1 LTSTNSDNFRN
12 AAELSARL
20 TRFLAVLVPAAYAV
34 LYAPYGMD
42 TTDFGYFYGHS
53 WRILQGEV
61 PYRDFAYITPPV
73 ALYWHA
79 FWLRVTPDGISV
91 LAGKISFLAEM
102 LAAAWMGALY
112 LNRVFDL
119 KRLGL
124 PLSLLA
130 TAGFVW
136 GVHAFPPMP
145 WHTADG
151 LLFGSAALLAG
162 ICGLAPLA
170 GIFAGL
176 CMLVKQS
183 FLFVPAATALM
194 VFMCRPRRETIFCLS
209 GTGLVLL
216 ANWLLLRH
224 LNAWEAFCSQATGQL
239 DIREA
244 LQSGI
249 FIYLTQNPV
258 LPALALVPFILQR
271 LPRRARET
279 SVPLPLVLQPV
290 PFYFCLLAAMYIH
303 DALRQKAW
311 IGYGDSWPTLFMIVG
326 GACLLF
332 PVFFLKDTLREKNI
346 QGASPPFLRAGVAL
360 GAALLLSWSVGISG
374 GYKIPAFGALP
385 LLFCALLAHRRLA
398 GGAGSIRACA
408 MLVLA
413 AGLVMFR
420 VGYEYPYVFPL
431 RPMPRSSLVHNAGE
445 VYHKARGVYVDE
457 EMLGKLRELRELRLK
472 YGPDYKTLPAFPLA
486 YFLNSDKPVY
496 PAEWLMD
503 WQIGDR
509 VEEFY
514 RQLQERDITVF
525 MEKDQIGVAAPDAYA
540 SRRYSVPLR
549 VARNWRKIEETR
561 YFVVLQKPD
570 S

>member
-1 LTSTNSDNFRN
+1 MNSNSSRIS
-12 AAELSARL
+12 AEFFTRL
-20 TRFLAVLVPAAYAV
+20 TRFLAFLVPAAYAV

-42 TTDFGYFYGHS
+42 TTDFGYFYGYP

-73 ALYWHA
+73 SLYWHA
-79 FWLRVTPDGISV
+79 FWLRATPDGISV

-136 GVHAFPPMP
+136 GVHTFPPMP
-145 WHTADG
+145 WHTVDG
-151 LLFGSAALLAG
+151 LFFGSAALLAG

-170 GIFAGL
+170 GVFAGL

-183 FLFVPAATALM
+183 FLFVPAATAIM
-194 VFMCRPRRETIFCLS
+194 VFVCRPKRETIFCLL
-209 GTGLVLL
+209 GTGFVLL
-216 ANWLLLRH
+216 VHWLLLRH
-224 LNAWEAFCSQATGQL
+224 LNAWEAFCSQTTGQL

-249 FIYLTQNPV
+249 FIYLTQNPA
-258 LPALALVPFILQR
+258 LPALAMIPFIFQCLSRHVQK
-271 LPRRARET
+271 A
-279 SVPLPLVLQPV
+279 SVPLPLILQPV
-290 PFYFCLLAAMYIH
+290 PLYFCLLAAVYIH
-303 DALRQKAW
+303 DALTRKAW
-311 IGYGDSWPTLFMIVG
+311 IGYGDSWPTLFMAIG
-326 GACLLF
+326 GVCVTL
-332 PVFFLKDTLREKNI
+332 PGFFLKDALRERNI
-346 QGASPPFLRAGVAL
+346 QAAGAPLLPASAAL
-360 GAALLLSWSVGISG
+360 GAALLLSWSTGISG

-385 LLFCALLAHRRLA
+385 LLFCALLAHRRLR
-398 GGAGSIRACA
+398 GTGSARACA
-408 MLVLA
+408 MLALV
-413 AGLVMFR
+413 AGLAMFR

-431 RPMPRSSLVHNAGE
+431 RPMPRSSLVHDAGE
-445 VYHKARGVYVDE
+445 IYRKARGVYVDA
-457 EMLGKLRELRELRLK
+457 EMFGKLRELRELRLK
-472 YGPDYKTLPAFPLA
+472 YGPNYKTLPAFPLA
-486 YFLNSDKPVY
+486 YFLNGDKPAY

-503 WQIGDR
+503 WQIGGR

-514 RQLQERDITVF
+514 RQLQKRGITVF
-525 MEKDQIGVAAPDAYA
+525 MEKDQFGVAAPDAYA

-549 VARNWRKIEETR
+549 VAGNWRKIEETR
-561 YFVVLQKPD
+561 YFVVLQRPNN
-570 S
+570 

>member
-1 LTSTNSDNFRN
+1 LSSPNSDNLRD
-12 AAELSARL
+12 AAEPFGRL
-20 TRFLAVLVPAAYAV
+20 ARFLAVFVPAAYAV

-42 TTDFGYFYGHS
+42 TTDFGYFYGHP

-79 FWLRVTPDGISV
+79 FWLRVTPDGIAV

-102 LAAAWMGALY
+102 LASAWMGTLY

-130 TAGFVW
+130 TAAFVW
-136 GVHAFPPMP
+136 GVHTFPPMP

-162 ICGLAPLA
+162 IRGLAPLA
-170 GIFAGL
+170 GLFAGL
-176 CMLVKQS
+176 CMLTKQS
-183 FLFVPAATALM
+183 FLFVPAVTALM
-194 VFMCRPRRETIFCLS
+194 IFMCRPRRETIFCLF

-216 ANWLLLRH
+216 ANWLFLRH
-224 LNAWEAFCSQATGQL
+224 LNAWEAFCVQTTGQL
-239 DIREA
+239 DIHEA

-258 LPALALVPFILQR
+258 LPALALVPLIFR
-271 LPRRARET
+271 GLPRRAGGR
-279 SVPLPLVLQPV
+279 PAALPLVLQPV
-290 PFYFCLLAAMYIH
+290 PFYFCLLAAMYTH
-303 DALRQKAW
+303 DVLRQKTW
-311 IGYGDSWPTLFMIVG
+311 IGYGASWPTLFMVIG
-326 GACLLF
+326 GACTLF
-332 PVFFLKDTLREKNI
+332 PAFFLKDLLRESAI
-346 QGASPPFLRAGVAL
+346 QGSGAPFLRAGTAL
-360 GAALLLSWSVGISG
+360 GAALLLSWSTGISG

-385 LLFCALLAHRRLA
+385 LLFCALLVHRRLSGA
-398 GGAGSIRACA
+398 GGVRACA
-408 MLVLA
+408 MLALA

-420 VGYEYPYVFPL
+420 VGYEYPYVFPP
-431 RPMPRSSLVHNAGE
+431 RPMPRSSLVHDAGE
-445 VYHKARGVYVDE
+445 VYHKARGVYVDA

-472 YGPDYKTLPAFPLA
+472 YGPGYKTLPAFPLA
-486 YFLNSDKPVY
+486 YFLNDDKPVY

-503 WQIGDR
+503 WQIGGR
-509 VEEFY
+509 VEEFC
-514 RQLQERDITVF
+514 RRLQESDITVF
-525 MEKDQIGVAAPDAYA
+525 MEKDQIGLAAPDAYA

-549 VARNWRKIEETR
+549 VVKNWRGIEETR
-561 YFVVLQKPD
+561 YFVVFRKPD
-570 S
+570 R

>member
-1 LTSTNSDNFRN
+1 MGSDNFPN
-12 AAELSARL
+12 AVGFFTRL
-20 TRFLAVLVPAAYAV
+20 TQFLAIFVPAAYAV

-42 TTDFGYFYGHS
+42 TTDFGYFYGHP

-79 FWLRVTPDGISV
+79 FWLSVTPDGISV

-102 LAAAWMGALY
+102 LAAAWMGTIY

-119 KRLGL
+119 KLLAL
-124 PLSLLA
+124 PMPLLA

-145 WHTADG
+145 WHTVDG
-151 LLFGSAALLAG
+151 LFFGSAALLAA
-162 ICGLAPLA
+162 ICGQATLA

-183 FLFVPAATALM
+183 FLFIPAAAAL
-194 VFMCRPRRETIFCLS
+194 VIFTRRPKRETIFCLL

-216 ANWLLLRH
+216 VHWLLLLR
-224 LNAWEAFCSQATGQL
+224 LDAWEAFCSQTTGQL
-239 DIREA
+239 DMREA

-258 LPALALVPFILQR
+258 LPALAMAPFILQR
-271 LPRRARET
+271 LLRRARGT
-279 SVPLPLVLQPV
+279 PVPLPLALQPV
-290 PFYFCLLAAMYIH
+290 PFYFCLLAAVYIH
-303 DALRQKAW
+303 DVLTQKTWA
-311 IGYGDSWPTLFMIVG
+311 GYGDSWPTLFMVMG

-332 PVFFLKDTLREKNI
+332 PAFFLQDALREERI
-346 QGASPPFLRAGVAL
+346 QNAGAPLLRAGVAL
-360 GAALLLSWSVGISG
+360 GAALLLSWSTGISG

-385 LLFCALLAHRRLA
+385 LLFCALLAHRRLQ
-398 GGAGSIRACA
+398 GAGSTRACA
-408 MLVLA
+408 LLALV

-420 VGYEYPYVFPL
+420 AGYEYPYVFPP
-431 RPMPRSSLVHNAGE
+431 RPMPRSSLVHDAGE
-445 VYHKARGVYVDE
+445 IYRKARGVYVDA
-457 EMLGKLRELRELRLK
+457 EMLDKLRELRELRLK

-486 YFLNSDKPVY
+486 YFLNGDKPAY

-503 WQIGDR
+503 WQIGGR

-514 RQLQERDITVF
+514 RQLEERGITVF

-549 VARNWRKIEETR
+549 VIENWRKIGETR

-570 S
+570 N